1 MDIDI
6 EIYLK
11 RLRTF
16 FETQK
21 GEVERLLST
30 PGVDLDLLMEQIELM
45 ATENYKELE
54 DPTLTKNQIL
64 IAVNLVQSKKL
75 KKDTKQDIELEF
87 LFEKETL
94 PIQTIK
100 GFDIYLN

>member
-1 MDIDI
+1 
-6 EIYLK
+6 
-11 RLRTF
+11 
-16 FETQK
+16 
-21 GEVERLLST
+21 
-30 PGVDLDLLMEQIELM
+30 M